1 VPPKKIGRYE
11 VIQELGTGGM
21 ASVFHAHDP
30 RFRRDV
36 AIKLLP
42 KEFLHSRQLR
52 ARFQRESQ
60 TIASLEHH
68 AIVPVYDS
76 GIHDNQPYLVMR
88 YMGGG
93 SLAARLDRGPLSV
106 LDAANLLFRI
116 GSALDFAHSQGVIH
130 RDLKPANVLFDRFG
144 ESYLSDFGIAM
155 LEAASLSITKTGSV
169 IGTPAYMSPE
179 QVQGDAKLDS
189 SSDIYSLGIILFEML
204 TGKQPYQADTPTKL
218 MMKHVLDP
226 VPRIRD
232 FEPRL
237 PEGADQVVGRAMAKD
252 RQARFATAGELAEA
266 TRVLFGAERRG
277 TGSPVMP
284 ERAQTPTRMRVF
296 KTLLP
301 AGFSRP
307 VIKTLLPESL
317 IGPGLK
323 RLAELPPRGR
333 AAVGLAALALLA
345 TAGIIAFG
353 DRAQTP
359 ADSLTPAA
367 AGSSPAVGNTA
378 ASATAASIR
387 TPTFAAPATSEAAN
401 PTPTTLVTVTPGP
414 TLEPPSPT
422 PDYVWVVISAPAR
435 CRFGPSQGFGTVGF
449 IQPGELVKA
458 FGKNPEGT
466 WWWVDL
472 PDGSARCWVSG
483 ALASLP
489 VSPFLTP
496 TSIPTPQP
504 PLDVT
509 PP

>member
-1 VPPKKIGRYE
+1 
-11 VIQELGTGGM
+11 
-21 ASVFHAHDP
+21 
-30 RFRRDV
+30 
-36 AIKLLP
+36 
-42 KEFLHSRQLR
+42 
-52 ARFQRESQ
+52 
-60 TIASLEHH
+60 
-68 AIVPVYDS
+68 
-76 GIHDNQPYLVMR
+76 
-88 YMGGG
+88 
-93 SLAARLDRGPLSV
+93 
-106 LDAANLLFRI
+106 
-116 GSALDFAHSQGVIH
+116 
-130 RDLKPANVLFDRFG
+130 
-144 ESYLSDFGIAM
+144 
-155 LEAASLSITKTGSV
+155 
-169 IGTPAYMSPE
+169 
-179 QVQGDAKLDS
+179 
-189 SSDIYSLGIILFEML
+189 
-204 TGKQPYQADTPTKL
+204 
-218 MMKHVLDP
+218 
-226 VPRIRD
+226 
-232 FEPRL
+232 
-237 PEGADQVVGRAMAKD
+237 
-252 RQARFATAGELAEA
+252 
-266 TRVLFGAERRG
+266 
-277 TGSPVMP
+277 
-284 ERAQTPTRMRVF
+284 
-296 KTLLP
+296 
-301 AGFSRP
+301 

>member
-21 ASVFHAHDP
+21 ASVFRAHDP

-42 KEFLHSRQLR
+42 KEFLHSRQLK

-106 LDAANLLFRI
+106 LEAANLLFRI
-116 GSALDFAHSQGVIH
+116 GAALDFAHSQGVIH

-155 LEAASLSITKTGSV
+155 LEAATLSITKTGSV

-179 QVQGDAKLDS
+179 QVQGDGKLDF

-226 VPRIRD
+226 VPRIREFD
-232 FEPRL
+232 PRL
-237 PEGADQVVGRAMAKD
+237 PEGADEVVGKAMAKD

-277 TGSPVMP
+277 TGTPVMP
-284 ERAQTPTRMRVF
+284 AKAQTPARMRVF

-307 VIKTLLPESL
+307 VFKTLLPESL

-323 RLAELPPRGR
+323 RLADLPPRGR

-353 DRAQTP
+353 NRAQTP
-359 ADSLTPAA
+359 ADSLSPPA
-367 AGSSPAVGNTA
+367 AGSRPAVESSSAISTA
-378 ASATAASIR
+378 ASLRSATA
-387 TPTFAAPATSEAAN
+387 PPATAETAST
-401 PTPTTLVTVTPGP
+401 TPAGLATVSPGP

-435 CRFGPSQGFGTVGF
+435 CRFGPSQGFATVGF

-458 FGKNPEGT
+458 YGKNPEGT

-483 ALASLP
+483 GIASLP

-496 TSIPTPQP
+496 TSIPPTQL

>member
-11 VIQELGTGGM
+11 VIHELGTGGM

-30 RFRRDV
+30 RFRREV

-42 KEFLHSRQLR
+42 KEFLHSRQLK
-52 ARFQRESQ
+52 ARFQRESE

-68 AIVPVYDS
+68 AIVPVYDT
-76 GIHDNQPYLVMR
+76 GTHDNQPYLVMR

-116 GSALDFAHSQGVIH
+116 GSALDFAHSQGVVH

-144 ESYLSDFGIAM
+144 ESFLSDFGIAM
-155 LEAASLSITKTGSV
+155 LEEASLSITRTGSV

-179 QVQGDAKLDS
+179 QVQGDGKLDF

-232 FEPRL
+232 FDPRL
-237 PEGADQVVGRAMAKD
+237 PEGADEVVGRAMAKD

-277 TGSPVMP
+277 IGTPAMTVL
-284 ERAQTPTRMRVF
+284 AQPPARRQVF

-301 AGFSRP
+301 GGLARP
-307 VIKTLLPESL
+307 AFKTWLPGTL
-317 IGPGLK
+317 IGSGLK
-323 RLAELPPRGR
+323 RFAELPPRGR
-333 AAVGLAALALLA
+333 VAVGLAATGLLIA
-345 TAGIIAFG
+345 TGILAFG
-353 DRAQTP
+353 NRAQTVANSSTPGSEGSLP
-359 ADSLTPAA
+359 AVETTPAA
-367 AGSSPAVGNTA
+367 STEASPR
-378 ASATAASIR
+378 S
-387 TPTFAAPATSEAAN
+387 PTVAPATREPAS
-401 PTPTTLVTVTPGP
+401 PTPASLDTVTAGP
-414 TLEPPSPT
+414 TLEPPSAT

-435 CRFGPSQGFGTVGF
+435 CRFGPSQGFATVGF

-458 FGKNPEGT
+458 FGKNPEGS

-489 VSPFLTP
+489 VSPFATP
-496 TSIPTPQP
+496 TAYPSPQP
-504 PLDVT
+504 SLEAT

>member
-1 VPPKKIGRYE
+1 MPPKKIGRYE
-11 VIQELGTGGM
+11 VIKELGTGGM
-21 ASVFHAHDP
+21 ASVFRAHDP

-42 KEFLHSRQLR
+42 KEFLHSPQLK
-52 ARFQRESQ
+52 ARFDRESQ

-68 AIVPVYDS
+68 AIVPVYDT
-76 GIHDNQPYLVMR
+76 GTLNNQPYLVMR

-93 SLAARLDRGPLSV
+93 SLAARLDRGPLIV

-144 ESYLSDFGIAM
+144 ESFLSDFGIAM
-155 LEAASLSITKTGSV
+155 LEEASISITRTGSV

-179 QVQGDAKLDS
+179 QVQGDGKLDAA
-189 SSDIYSLGIILFEML
+189 SDIYSLGIILFEML
-204 TGKQPYQADTPTKL
+204 TGTQPYQADTPTKL

-232 FEPRL
+232 VDPRL
-237 PEGADQVVGRAMAKD
+237 PEGADEVVGRAMAKD
-252 RQARFATAGELAEA
+252 RQARFATAGELADA
-266 TRVLFGAERRG
+266 TRALFGAERRG
-277 TGSPVMP
+277 SGAPALTVLTQPP
-284 ERAQTPTRMRVF
+284 ARRRVF

-301 AGFSRP
+301 DGLSRP
-307 VIKTLLPESL
+307 VFKTLLPESL
-317 IGPGLK
+317 IGPALK

-333 AAVGLAALALLA
+333 AAVGLFGLALLA

-353 DRAQTP
+353 TRALSP
-359 ADSLTPAA
+359 ADSRTPAA
-367 AGSSPAVGNTA
+367 VGSRPAIESTSA
-378 ASATAASIR
+378 ASTATSLR
-387 TPTFAAPATSEAAN
+387 TPTVAPAPSDTASPTPAAP
-401 PTPTTLVTVTPGP
+401 VTVSPGP

-435 CRFGPSQGFGTVGF
+435 CRFGPSQGFATVGF

-458 FGKNPEGT
+458 YGKNPEGT

-483 ALASLP
+483 GIASMP

-496 TSIPTPQP
+496 TPILTPQP
-504 PLDVT
+504 PLDAT

>member
-1 VPPKKIGRYE
+1 
-11 VIQELGTGGM
+11 
-21 ASVFHAHDP
+21 
-30 RFRRDV
+30 V

-42 KEFLHSRQLR
+42 KEFLHSRQLK

-60 TIASLEHH
+60 TIALLEHH
-68 AIVPVYDS
+68 AIVPVYDT

-144 ESYLSDFGIAM
+144 ESFLSDFGIAM

-179 QVQGDAKLDS
+179 QVQGDAKLEF

-232 FEPRL
+232 FDPRL
-237 PEGADQVVGRAMAKD
+237 PEGADELVGRAMAKD
-252 RQARFATAGELAEA
+252 RQARFVTAGELAEA
-266 TRVLFGAERRG
+266 TRVLFGADRRG
-277 TGSPVMP
+277 TGAPMMTVT
-284 ERAQTPTRMRVF
+284 AQPPARRQVF
-296 KTLLP
+296 KTLLSG
-301 AGFSRP
+301 GFSRP
-307 VIKTLLPESL
+307 VFKTLLPESL

-345 TAGIIAFG
+345 AAGIIALG
-353 DRAQTP
+353 NRAQAP
-359 ADSLTPAA
+359 ADSPTPVAT
-367 AGSSPAVGNTA
+367 GSPSAVGSISG
-378 ASATAASIR
+378 SATAASLR
-387 TPTFAAPATSEAAN
+387 TPTSAVTATSEAAGPI
-401 PTPTTLVTVTPGP
+401 PTALVPSTAGP

-422 PDYVWVVISAPAR
+422 PDYVWLVISAPAR

-458 FGKNPEGT
+458 YGKNPEGT

-472 PDGSARCWVSG
+472 PDGTARCWVSG
-483 ALASLP
+483 GIASLP

-496 TSIPTPQP
+496 TSNPTPQP
-504 PLDVT
+504 PLEAT